1 MKDKRITSIAKVSLV
16 LYNVGLFAL
25 VWISYYNDLAWR
37 THKLRGIFISIA
49 AFYILYHWLAK
60 LYRGYAIASSPVE
73 ETVLSQ
79 FISFGIADLISYI
92 AAVLLHRDYVN
103 ILPGA
108 FIVVCQLVGT
118 TLIVWASKRYILS
131 HVQPSSTLLVCGAGV
146 QAQLKQ
152 FRRQMEDKLAHLFS
166 LDHVVS
172 EDALDEIKAQID
184 GIDTV
189 MLMGVSPES
198 RDALIH
204 LCLARRKVFYF
215 VPDFI
220 DIICRGC
227 EVANYLDTPLLKY
240 DYNYDRQR
248 NLIIK
253 RVCDIV
259 LSTFFLVV
267 LSPIF
272 LVSAIAIKLEDH
284 GPVFYCQDRVT
295 LAGKVFRIVKFRSMI
310 VDAESNGARP
320 ATQDDPRITRVGRI
334 LRKYRIDEM
343 PQFVN
348 VLLGQMSLVGPR
360 PERTLH
366 ETLYEQQ
373 LPDFKYRL
381 RVKSGLTGYA
391 QVYGKYNT
399 SPEDKLKM
407 DMLYIENQSLL
418 LDFQLILL
426 TIKIMFKSEATEGF
440 DENRSETINREDRQ
454 DAEKQ

>member
-1 MKDKRITSIAKVSLV
+1 MKDKRITNITRVALI
-16 LYNVGLFAL
+16 LFNVGLFAL
-25 VWISYYNDLAWR
+25 VWVSYYNDYAWR
-37 THKLRGIFISIA
+37 THKIRGIIISIL

-60 LYRGYAIASSPVE
+60 LYRGFAIASSTVE

-79 FISFGIADLISYI
+79 FISFGISDLILYI
-92 AAVLLHRDYVN
+92 SSVLLHRDRVN
-103 ILPGA
+103 VLPGA

-118 TLIVWASKRYILS
+118 TLIVWLSKRYILS
-131 HVQPSSTLLVCGAGV
+131 HVQPASTLLVCGLDAKG
-146 QAQLKQ
+146 QMTQ
-152 FRRQMEDKLAHLFS
+152 FKRQVEEKLPHLFS
-166 LDHVVS
+166 LDHVVA
-172 EDALDEIKAQID
+172 EDRLEEIQSKID

-189 MLMGVSPES
+189 MLMGVSAQS

-204 LCLARRKVFYF
+204 LCLAHRKTFYF

-220 DIICRGC
+220 DIICQGC
-227 EVANYLDTPLLKY
+227 EVANYLDTPMLKY
-240 DYNYDRQR
+240 DYTYSQQR

-259 LSTFFLVV
+259 LSAFFLVV
-267 LSPIF
+267 LSPVF
-272 LVSAIAIKLEDH
+272 LVAAIAIKLEDH
-284 GPVFYCQDRVT
+284 GPVFYFQDRVT
-295 LAGKVFRIVKFRSMI
+295 LDGRVFRIVKFRSMI
-310 VDAESNGARP
+310 VDAEVHGAKP
-320 ATQDDPRITRVGRI
+320 ATQDDPRITKVGRI

-343 PQFVN
+343 PQFMN

-399 SPEDKLKM
+399 PPEDKLKM

-440 DENRSETINREDRQ
+440 DEKRSTTINRQDRKK
-454 DAEKQ
+454 AG

>member
-172 EDALDEIKAQID
+172 EDAPRGLGGETITREQAVARAAEFVGTEHQNAVFSQESGGSIPAYDVQVTLP
-184 GIDTV
+184 DTV
-189 MLMGVSPES
+189 LHLAVTRQGGQVLWMFPETAGFTARYGLEECKQAAQRFFSAHGYGEMELTFWQMYGGMATLSYAAVQDGVLLYP
-198 RDALIH
+198 DLIKIQ
-204 LCLARRKVFYF
+204 LR
-215 VPDFI
+215 
-220 DIICRGC
+220 
-227 EVANYLDTPLLKY
+227 LDTLAVVGLEARHYLSSHTRRGNLTPAVSRSQAQAAVSERLTVTGARLCVIPLNAREYLCWQFTGA
-240 DYNYDRQR
+240 YNGQTYYVYIDAQTGAQR
-248 NLIIK
+248 
-253 RVCDIV
+253 DIQR
-259 LSTFFLVV
+259 LVV
-267 LSPIF
+267 S
-272 LVSAIAIKLEDH
+272 SE
-284 GPVFYCQDRVT
+284 GP
-295 LAGKVFRIVKFRSMI
+295 K
-310 VDAESNGARP
+310 AE
-320 ATQDDPRITRVGRI
+320 
-334 LRKYRIDEM
+334 
-343 PQFVN
+343 
-348 VLLGQMSLVGPR
+348 
-360 PERTLH
+360 
-366 ETLYEQQ
+366 
-373 LPDFKYRL
+373 
-381 RVKSGLTGYA
+381 
-391 QVYGKYNT
+391 
-399 SPEDKLKM
+399 
-407 DMLYIENQSLL
+407 
-418 LDFQLILL
+418 
-426 TIKIMFKSEATEGF
+426 
-440 DENRSETINREDRQ
+440 
-454 DAEKQ
+454 